1 MMFLD
6 LETSSLHADIGIII
20 AVGFILPNGKKE
32 IIFTEE
38 PEKEKETIEKALEII
53 RKNKN
58 EVLVIWHSRFDI
70 PFLLTR
76 AIKHN
81 IDATA
86 IYDLKVIDLCKFC
99 RENLALASNKLDE
112 VSKFLGIRKNL
123 NITGKNVQE
132 LYFQF
137 LKKDEKAK
145 REIIEHCEDDLE
157 ALKSIYKKLEAYVK
171 KLSSQILNDSIVEF

>member
-20 AVGFILPNGKKE
+20 AVGFILPNGERK

-53 RKNKN
+53 RKNKA
-58 EVLVIWHSRFDI
+58 EPFVIWHSGFDI
-70 PFLLTR
+70 PFLITR

-81 IDATA
+81 IDAT
-86 IYDLKVIDLCKFC
+86 ILYDIKIIDLCKFA

-112 VSKFLGIRKNL
+112 VSKFLGVKKNL

-137 LKKDEKAK
+137 LKDGKSKK
-145 REIIEHCEDDLE
+145 EIIEHCEDDLE
-157 ALKSIYKKLEAYVK
+157 ALKSIYNKLEKYVK
-171 KLSSQILNDSIVEF
+171 KITKPNF

>member
-1 MMFLD
+1 MFLD

-20 AVGFILPNGKKE
+20 AIGFILPNGKKE

-38 PEKEKETIEKALEII
+38 PEKEKETVEKALEII

-58 EVLVIWHSRFDI
+58 ETLIIWHSGFDI

-81 IDATA
+81 IDAS
-86 IYDLKVIDLCKFC
+86 ILFEIKILDLCKFAK
-99 RENLALASNKLDE
+99 ENLALASYKLDE
-112 VSKFLGIRKNL
+112 VSRFFGIEKNL
-123 NITGKNVQE
+123 SVTGKNVQD

-137 LKKDEKAK
+137 LKKNEKAK
-145 REIIEHCEDDLE
+145 KEIIEHCEDDLE
-157 ALKSIYKKLEAYVK
+157 ALKNIYKKLEIYVK
-171 KLSSQILNDSIVEF
+171 KILESSIKNFSLKN

>member
-38 PEKEKETIEKALEII
+38 PEREKETIEKALEVIK
-53 RKNKN
+53 KNKN
-58 EVLVIWHSRFDI
+58 EILIIWHSGFDI

-81 IDATA
+81 VDASV
-86 IYDLKVIDLCKFC
+86 LFEVKVIDLCKFA
-99 RENLALASNKLDE
+99 RENLALASYRLDE
-112 VSKFLGIRKNL
+112 VSRFLGIRKNL
-123 NITGKNVQE
+123 SITGKNVQE
-132 LYFQF
+132 LYFHF
-137 LKKDEKAK
+137 LRRNEKAK
-145 REIIEHCEDDLE
+145 KEIIEHCEDDLE
-157 ALKSIYKKLEAYVK
+157 ALQDLYKKLEIYVK
-171 KLSSQILNDSIVEF
+171 KFLESSVKNFSLKN

>member
-6 LETSSLHADIGIII
+6 LETSSLHADIGMII
-20 AVGFILPNGKKE
+20 AIGFILPNSKKE

-58 EVLVIWHSRFDI
+58 EVLVIWHSGFDI
-70 PFLLTR
+70 PFLITR
-76 AIKHN
+76 AIKHG
-81 IDATA
+81 IDATL
-86 IYDLKVIDLCKFC
+86 IYDLKIVDLCKFS

-112 VSKFLGIRKNL
+112 VSKFLGIKKNL

-145 REIIEHCEDDLE
+145 KEIIEHCEDDLE
-157 ALKSIYKKLEAYVK
+157 ALKDIYKKLEIYVK
-171 KLSSQILNDSIVEF
+171 KFTKSSF

>member
-20 AVGFILPNGKKE
+20 AAGFILSSGKKE

-58 EVLVIWHSRFDI
+58 ETLIIWHSGFDI

-76 AIKHN
+76 SIKYN
-81 IDATA
+81 IDAS
-86 IYDLKVIDLCKFC
+86 ILFEIKILDLYKFAK
-99 RENLALASNKLDE
+99 ENLALSTYRLDE
-112 VSKFLGIRKNL
+112 VSRFFGIKKNL
-123 NITGKNVQE
+123 SITGKNVQE

-137 LKKDEKAK
+137 LKNRDKAK
-145 REIIEHCEDDLE
+145 KEIIEHCEDDLE
-157 ALKSIYKKLEAYVK
+157 ALKNIYKKLEVYIRK
-171 KLSSQILNDSIVEF
+171 TLDFQPKNFSFKN